1 MQHLAW
7 LLAFVNIEGEVEVK
21 LKAEAL
27 PFWDSLAPD
36 WNTKESQSEWAI
48 EPTFE
53 HVQAF
58 SDGLGWHWR
67 DSSKGIEAA
76 HGVTAVG

>member
-36 WNTKESQSEWAI
+36 WNTKDAMGESQ
-48 EPTFE
+48 
-53 HVQAF
+53 
-58 SDGLGWHWR
+58 R
-67 DSSKGIEAA
+67 R
-76 HGVTAVG
+76 VGH